1 MIAPIEGFISRYIL
15 DNEIDRKID
24 VTAILFLLVQNR
36 HQTHGWTL
44 IASGA
49 NGLGILLEWFGCK
62 DIGTIKLEFVANAQS
77 LYSINRV
84 GFMSG
89 IAEISGRNQ
98 RKRWKVKNTK
108 YFVS

>member
-1 MIAPIEGFISRYIL
+1 MSYIEK
-15 DNEIDRKID
+15 DRKIN
-24 VTAILFLLVQNR
+24 VTAKQFLLVQNR

-49 NGLGILLEWFGCK
+49 NGLGILLEWLGCK
-62 DIGTIKLEFVANAQS
+62 DIGIIKLEFVANAQS
-77 LYSINRV
+77 LYSIFDRV